1 MENKKDTIVYTFGRF
16 QPPTSG
22 HQLLIDKVISVA
34 KKQGAEHRIYPSV
47 SNDPKKNPLSHT
59 DKVKFMKQ
67 MFKKANIVN
76 DKKIITP
83 FHAAKQLS
91 DQGYKNVI
99 LVVGGDRVA
108 DLRKQIS
115 QYINHKDPKKAF
127 YFDSFKVVSAGKRD
141 PDSSDISGMS
151 ASKMRKAVSDKDFD
165 MFMKG
170 MPDSV
175 SKTAAKKLYNA
186 IAKGMNLKEDRDY
199 KDEYEKHHS
208 SPEQRARRIRRTVTR
223 KKAEREGRV
232 SKGDGKDIDH
242 KDHNPHND
250 SPSNLRIKSKSANR
264 SDNGH
269 NPGEKQ
275 KQHEETEVDELTIQ
289 QRLKMSRT
297 AKRTAKKRLKTRLRK
312 KKLKK
317 GAGEIKKKAGKEALN
332 ALKKK
337 FSKGKR
343 YADLSHSE
351 KEKIDAKIKKVP
363 KKRIE
368 ALTKKM
374 LKVAKEKEKNRIAAL
389 RGVKEEKLEPKD
401 REMGTKS
408 LTDTYAEDTP
418 GQSTKG
424 KKMKSFKKHIEESGT
439 QQFPPGSNKTID
451 LVRKSLDKIGVAY
464 SIDQSGKKIHVN
476 PANVM
481 AAKKALNTKFK
492 GQFEKKTGMSVV
504 KNKKMTIAQESVE
517 LHEFTPKS
525 MDSNAA
531 LAVYNKLK
539 KGSKVTVEFGGAM
552 SSTKEPL
559 ELVVSSPHRVVGK
572 SKVGRIILK
581 NPKNMQGMK
590 YTLYNRNGK
599 VSLAQGD
606 MATILKNLKIIKESV
621 ELDEYL
627 QEFVQELNEYLR
639 KDIFAI
645 VDKRGKVVAANLT
658 KQNSDKEI
666 SRHRDGTIILD
677 PDAKVGDI
685 QKYFARK
692 ESVEL
697 DEVSPPGFEGTV
709 KAMKKHKEI
718 DNPYALAWY
727 MKNKGFRSHKKKDG
741 SDKDKK

>member
-1 MENKKDTIVYTFGRF
+1 MENTKDTIVYTFGRF

-165 MFMKG
+165 LFMKG

-199 KDEYEKHHS
+199 KDEYEKHHA
-208 SPEQRARRIRRTVTR
+208 SPEQRARRISRTVTR

-250 SPSNLRIKSKSANR
+250 SPSNLRIKSKSSNR

-297 AKRTAKKRLKTRLRK
+297 AKRTAKKRLKTRMRK
-312 KKLKK
+312 KKLRK
-317 GAGEIKKKAGKEALN
+317 GAAEIKKKAGKEALN
-332 ALKKK
+332 TLKKK
-337 FSKGKR
+337 FAKGKK

-351 KEKIDAKIKKVP
+351 KEKIDAKIKKFP

-374 LKVAKEKEKNRIAAL
+374 LKVAKEKEKNRLKSL
-389 RGVKEEKLEPKD
+389 RGVDTKENVEGSRPED
-401 REMGTKS
+401 REIGTDS
-408 LTDTYAEDTP
+408 LRDYYVDKTP
-418 GQSTKG
+418 GQ
-424 KKMKSFKKHIEESGT
+424 KKIKSFKEACWDT
-439 QQFPPGSNKTID
+439 
-451 LVRKSLDKIGVAY
+451 
-464 SIDQSGKKIHVN
+464 HVQ
-476 PANVM
+476 
-481 AAKKALNTKFK
+481 K
-492 GQFEKKTGMSVV
+492 GMK
-504 KNKKMTIAQESVE
+504 
-517 LHEFTPKS
+517 
-525 MDSNAA
+525 
-531 LAVYNKLK
+531 K
-539 KGSKVTVEFGGAM
+539 KGNKMVPNCV
-552 SSTKEPL
+552 
-559 ELVVSSPHRVVGK
+559 
-572 SKVGRIILK
+572 
-581 NPKNMQGMK
+581 PKNE
-590 YTLYNRNGK
+590 N
-599 VSLAQGD
+599 
-606 MATILKNLKIIKESV
+606 
-621 ELDEYL
+621 LDEYR
-627 QEFVQELNEYLR
+627 R
-639 KDIFAI
+639 KDVYAI
-645 VDKRGKVVAANLT
+645 VNKKGKVVSANLT
-658 KQNSDKEI
+658 KQNSEKEI
-666 SRHRDGTIILD
+666 SRHRDATIILD

-697 DEVSPPGFEGTV
+697 GEVSPPGFEGTV

-727 MKNKGFRSHKKKDG
+727 MKNKGFKSHKKKDG
-741 SDKDKK
+741 SDKEKK

>member
-1 MENKKDTIVYTFGRF
+1 MKSLNDFKTSIMENAKDTIVYTFGRF

-165 MFMKG
+165 LFMKG

-208 SPEQRARRIRRTVTR
+208 SPEQRARRISRTVTR

-250 SPSNLRIKSKSANR
+250 SPSNLRIKSKSSNR

-269 NPGEKQ
+269 KPGEKQ

-289 QRLKMSRT
+289 QRLKMSRA
-297 AKRTAKKRLKTRLRK
+297 AKRTAKKRLKTRMRKQKLRK
-312 KKLKK
+312 
-317 GAGEIKKKAGKEALN
+317 GAAEIKKKAGKEALN
-332 ALKKK
+332 TLKKK
-337 FSKGKR
+337 FAKGKR

-351 KEKIDAKIKKVP
+351 KEKIDAKIKKVS

-374 LKVAKEKEKNRIAAL
+374 LKVAKEKEKDRLKSL
-389 RGVKEEKLEPKD
+389 RGVGVKEEKLEPKD
-401 REMGTKS
+401 REMGTQS

-418 GQSTKG
+418 GQ
-424 KKMKSFKKHIEESGT
+424 KKIKSFKEACWDT
-439 QQFPPGSNKTID
+439 
-451 LVRKSLDKIGVAY
+451 
-464 SIDQSGKKIHVN
+464 HVQ
-476 PANVM
+476 
-481 AAKKALNTKFK
+481 K
-492 GQFEKKTGMSVV
+492 GMK
-504 KNKKMTIAQESVE
+504 
-517 LHEFTPKS
+517 
-525 MDSNAA
+525 
-531 LAVYNKLK
+531 K
-539 KGSKVTVEFGGAM
+539 KGNKMVPNCV
-552 SSTKEPL
+552 
-559 ELVVSSPHRVVGK
+559 
-572 SKVGRIILK
+572 
-581 NPKNMQGMK
+581 PKN
-590 YTLYNRNGK
+590 
-599 VSLAQGD
+599 
-606 MATILKNLKIIKESV
+606 E
-621 ELDEYL
+621 
-627 QEFVQELNEYLR
+627 
-639 KDIFAI
+639 
-645 VDKRGKVVAANLT
+645 
-658 KQNSDKEI
+658 
-666 SRHRDGTIILD
+666 
-677 PDAKVGDI
+677 
-685 QKYFARK
+685 
-692 ESVEL
+692 EL

-709 KAMKKHKEI
+709 KAMKKHKDI

-727 MKNKGFRSHKKKDG
+727 MKNKGYKSHKKKDG
-741 SDKDKK
+741 SDKEKK